1 MPNSTGCGS
10 AANSCC
16 RAHSCLP
23 ACPCGGE
30 EDKRATISDNAIHRW
45 TNKMKNKQLIAA
57 AIVLAALTATLYWS
71 NRHKPIEDAAKAA
84 ANAPVKIIS
93 FQKDDISKLE
103 IKRKNGEVI
112 DLLRT
117 SPASWKIT
125 SPKSLI
131 GDADTVSTILY
142 AISPLETDRVIE
154 EKASDLKTFGLAEP
168 AVEVSATDKGGKSE
182 KLLVGDDV
190 PTGGSTYAM
199 LAGDSRVFLIS
210 SSAKSNFDKGLKD
223 LQDKRLL
230 PVDFNNISK
239 IEIVSKKLDL
249 AFGST
254 NGQWVMQAPK
264 DVRGDTSKL
273 EGVVEKLRLA
283 TMDPSAPETDLK
295 KADSSGSQQELQVR
309 KSKDEYFAKTTAME
323 DAFKV
328 TKELGEAIDKNLDDF
343 REKRLFDIADS
354 NPEKIEIHS
363 GSKTFYLTR
372 SGEDWWSDGKKMD
385 AVSIDSVIREIR
397 LLSAPKFATTGFS
410 SPIAT
415 LIVTSNDGKR
425 VEKVE
430 IAKEANGYIA
440 KRENEPLLYALDAKV
455 IEDFQKAADELKP
468 AETPKK

>member
-1 MPNSTGCGS
+1 
-10 AANSCC
+10 
-16 RAHSCLP
+16 
-23 ACPCGGE
+23 
-30 EDKRATISDNAIHRW
+30 
-45 TNKMKNKQLIAA
+45 MKIKQLIAA

-84 ANAPVKIIS
+84 ANAPVKILS

-103 IKRKNGEVI
+103 IKRRNGEVL
-112 DLLRT
+112 DLSKT

-125 SPKSLI
+125 SPKLLI
-131 GDADTVSTILY
+131 GDAETISTILY
-142 AISPLETDRVIE
+142 ALSPLETDRVIE
-154 EKASDLKTFGLAEP
+154 EKASDLKTYGLAEP
-168 AVEVSATDKGGKSE
+168 AVEVSATDKSGKSQ

-190 PTGGSTYAM
+190 PTGGSSYAM
-199 LAGDSRVFLIS
+199 LAGDPRVFLIS
-210 SSAKSNFDKGLKD
+210 TSAKTNFDKGLKE

-249 AFGST
+249 SFGSS

-283 TMDPSAPETDLK
+283 TMDPNAPDTDLK
-295 KADSSGSQQELQVR
+295 RAASSFSSGAPVATVKATDASGSQELQVR
-309 KSKDEYFAKTTAME
+309 KSKDDYYAKTTAME
-323 DAFKV
+323 GAFKV

-343 REKRLFDIADS
+343 REKRLFDFAES

-363 GSKTFYLTR
+363 GSKSYFLTR

-397 LLSAPKFATTGFS
+397 LLSATKFVNSGFTSPAATV
-410 SPIAT
+410 
-415 LIVTSNDGKR
+415 IVTSNDGKR

-430 IAKEANGYIA
+430 VAKNGNGYIA
-440 KRENEPLLYALDAKV
+440 KRENDPLLYELDAKV
-455 IEDFQKAADELKP
+455 FDDFQKTVDELKT
-468 AETPKK
+468 AEAPKK

>member
-1 MPNSTGCGS
+1 
-10 AANSCC
+10 
-16 RAHSCLP
+16 LP

-30 EDKRATISDNAIHRW
+30 EDKRATIGDNAIHRW

-57 AIVLAALTATLYWS
+57 AIVLAALSATLYWS

-103 IKRKNGEVI
+103 IKRKNGEVV
-112 DLLRT
+112 DLSRT

-125 SPKSLI
+125 SPKSLV

-154 EKASDLKTFGLAEP
+154 EKASDLKTYGLAEP
-168 AVEVSATDKGGKSE
+168 AVEVSATDKGGKSQ

-210 SSAKSNFDKGLKD
+210 SSAKTNFDKGLKD

-249 AFGST
+249 TFGST

-295 KADSSGSQQELQVR
+295 KAASSFSSGTPVATVKAADTAGSQQELQVR

-323 DAFKV
+323 GAFKV

-343 REKRLFDIADS
+343 REKRLFDFAES

>member
-1 MPNSTGCGS
+1 
-10 AANSCC
+10 
-16 RAHSCLP
+16 
-23 ACPCGGE
+23 
-30 EDKRATISDNAIHRW
+30 
-45 TNKMKNKQLIAA
+45 MKIKQLLAA
-57 AIVLAALTATLYWS
+57 AIVLAALTATLFWS
-71 NRHKPIEDAAKAA
+71 NRRKPIEDAAKAA

-112 DLLRT
+112 DLSKT

-125 SPKSLI
+125 APKSLI

-154 EKASDLKTFGLAEP
+154 DKASDLKTYGLAEP
-168 AVEVSATDKGGKSE
+168 AVAVSATDKGGKSQT
-182 KLLVGDDV
+182 LLVGDDV
-190 PTGGSTYAM
+190 PTGGSSYAM
-199 LAGDSRVFLIS
+199 LSGDPRVFLIS
-210 SSAKSNFDKGLKD
+210 SNTKTNFDKSLKD

-249 AFGST
+249 AFGSS
-254 NGQWVMQAPK
+254 NGQWVTQSPK

-283 TMDPSAPETDLK
+283 TMDPNAPEADMK
-295 KADSSGSQQELQVR
+295 KAASSFNSGTAVATVKATDASGSQELQVR
-309 KSKDEYFAKTTAME
+309 KSGKDEYYAKTTATE
-323 DAFKV
+323 GAFKV

-343 REKRLFDIADS
+343 REKRLFDFAES

-363 GSKTFYLTR
+363 GSKTYFLTR

-385 AVSIDSVIREIR
+385 ALSIDSLIRAIR
-397 LLSAPKFATTGFS
+397 LLSAAKFVNTGSS
-410 SPIAT
+410 SPAAAT

-430 IAKEANGYIA
+430 IAKEGNGYVA
-440 KRENEPLLYALDAKV
+440 KRENDPLLYELDAKV
-455 IEDFQKAADELKP
+455 FEDFQKSADELKP
-468 AETPKK
+468 AEAPKK